1 MKPMLA
7 VICALIVLSS
17 QRGMSAAGTNDQ
29 PVIRTEFVADAV
41 LNREELNAVVGL
53 AKASGMD
60 EIASVKTFHH
70 LPSGGRGIL
79 VTSAERISGRKV
91 SFNTLEVFREGW
103 AYRPKP
109 AVPARSKSS
118 GKFWVDAQQRPTA
131 HELTTFS
138 TSKGTIRLQVS
149 AGIPIDMAE
158 RIVNAFTTGRI
169 SYADEFTKS
178 SCKGVDFSQPQ
189 WLGRADSGGVYEISF
204 SGGQNRYKFTV
215 VGDGV
220 RIESVVFV
228 YI

>member
-1 MKPMLA
+1 MKPVLA
-7 VICALIVLSS
+7 VICALLAMVP

-29 PVIRTEFVADAV
+29 RAIRTEFVADAV
-41 LNREELNAVVGL
+41 LNREELNAVVAL
-53 AKASGMD
+53 AKACGLD

-91 SFNTLEVFREGW
+91 TFDTLEVFREGW

-109 AVPARSKSS
+109 AVPAGSKSS
-118 GKFWVDAQQRPTA
+118 GEFWVDAQQRPTA

-138 TSKGTIRLQVS
+138 TPRGTIRVQVS
-149 AGIPIDMAE
+149 SGIPIDMAE
-158 RIVNAFTTGRI
+158 LIVKAFATGRI
-169 SYADEFTKS
+169 SYSDEFTRS

-204 SGGQNRYKFTV
+204 SGGPNRYKFTV